1 MKEEKLSADPVKIDE
16 DMDKFIEPKL
26 SEEKFEEEE
35 LKRPDDNSFSTDNI
49 NNEED
54 AESVV
59 MQGYLSDE
67 NNTNVK
73 NVRRNTYGRG
83 FRVK

>member
-1 MKEEKLSADPVKIDE
+1 MKEEKLSVDPVKTD

-35 LKRPDDNSFSTDNI
+35 IKHPDDNSFSTDNI

-73 NVRRNTYGRG
+73 NVRRNTYERG
-83 FRVK
+83 FRVA

>member
-1 MKEEKLSADPVKIDE
+1 MADPSKTMDENDID
-16 DMDKFIEPKL
+16 KCIEPKL
-26 SEEKFEEEE
+26 SGDNVEEENKPE
-35 LKRPDDNSFSTDNI
+35 ENNSFSTDNI

-73 NVRRNTYGRG
+73 NVRRNT
-83 FRVK
+83 